1 MFQRVRE
8 ISDVAQNI
16 LKKRYFAPEESSWEE
31 LVNRV
36 CSENTVLYFT
46 EDERNA
52 FKEMLL
58 NTYFV
63 PNSPCLVN
71 SGKENAGKM
80 ACFVLDFK
88 DTIEEIYK
96 TKLGFAQVARKGGG
110 CGTTLSKI
118 RPKGSI
124 VNGSAH
130 GYAGGPI
137 KFADTISH
145 DMSALTQA
153 GFREMAIMF
162 TISCYHPDIVE
173 FITAKTDEGKI
184 ANANISVVVDDAFM
198 QKVENDE
205 TYWTEFDG
213 IKYQEYKARDIFNL
227 IVEGAWRN
235 GEPGI
240 LYYNKLNDSPYKYSG
255 QEIMATNPCVSGTT
269 LIRTTKGNFQIK
281 DLVGKEVD
289 VYCKDNDGSL
299 TIARATNIVKTR
311 SDAEVITIFTTKGQL
326 TCTPDHLIFTRN
338 RGYVK
343 ACELTKQDKLVGLNR
358 KMSGEKYVS
367 VALTGGKYVKEH
379 RFILAHYTD
388 ITGKDVHHLDG
399 DTLNNSVDNLEAIAH
414 SEHSILTNL
423 GHPNW
428 CSQDKNTGRF
438 LKKESKA
445 KRKSVKLNEF
455 DKCVN
460 LKIINIKESG
470 TEDVY
475 DMTVEK
481 YHNFLANNIIVHNC
495 AEQGLPPNG
504 SCNLGSF
511 DVSKLYIDGKID
523 YELLTTGVKLAVK
536 FLNNVIDTNEYPNDE
551 IKEWALANRPIGI
564 GIMGFADL
572 LLHMKIPYGGEESL
586 NILYDLLNHI
596 YTVAKEQSEILGM
609 SEGCPENCKVL
620 PDPRRNITLTTVA
633 PTGTV
638 SLIAGCSSGIEP
650 IFSEITVRNDK
661 TGIYL
666 FENDLASQPYF
677 RCAVAAN
684 GATEVT
690 WEEHINV
697 LATAQSVVDSGVSK
711 TCNFPTNTHRET
723 IAKAFIMAWKMG
735 CKGLAVYRNG
745 SRKVEVLSPKNLK
758 KDKCPKCDGELIALD
773 GIKKCTNPACGFV
786 LEKEE

>member
-16 LKKRYFAPEESSWEE
+16 LKKRYFAPGESSWEE

-162 TISCYHPDIVE
+162 TMSIYCPDIVE
-173 FITAKTDEGKI
+173 FITAKSEEGKI

-198 QKVENDE
+198 KKVENDE

-213 IKYQEYKARDIFNL
+213 VKYQEYKARDIFNL

-240 LYYNKLNDSPYKYSG
+240 LYYDKLNDSPYKYSG
-255 QEIMATNPCVSGTT
+255 QEIMATNPC
-269 LIRTTKGNFQIK
+269 
-281 DLVGKEVD
+281 
-289 VYCKDNDGSL
+289 
-299 TIARATNIVKTR
+299 
-311 SDAEVITIFTTKGQL
+311 
-326 TCTPDHLIFTRN
+326 
-338 RGYVK
+338 
-343 ACELTKQDKLVGLNR
+343 
-358 KMSGEKYVS
+358 
-367 VALTGGKYVKEH
+367 
-379 RFILAHYTD
+379 
-388 ITGKDVHHLDG
+388 
-399 DTLNNSVDNLEAIAH
+399 
-414 SEHSILTNL
+414 
-423 GHPNW
+423 
-428 CSQDKNTGRF
+428 
-438 LKKESKA
+438 
-445 KRKSVKLNEF
+445 
-455 DKCVN
+455 
-460 LKIINIKESG
+460 
-470 TEDVY
+470 
-475 DMTVEK
+475 
-481 YHNFLANNIIVHNC
+481 

-504 SCNLGSF
+504 CCNLGSF
-511 DVSKLYIDGKID
+511 DVSKFIIDGKVNYD
-523 YELLTTGVKLAVK
+523 LLTYGVKLAVK
-536 FLNNVIDTNEYPNDE
+536 FLNNVIDTNKYPNEE
-551 IKEWALANRPIGI
+551 IENWSLSNRPIGI

-572 LLHMKIPYGGEESL
+572 LLRLKIAYGSEESIQL
-586 NILYDLLNHI
+586 LKDILTYI
-596 YTVAKEQSEILGM
+596 YVVAKQESENL
-609 SEGCPENCKVL
+609 SNEYVAPENCKVL
-620 PDPRRNITLTTVA
+620 PEPRYNITLTTVA

-666 FENDLASQPYF
+666 FENDLSSQPYF

-684 GATEVT
+684 GGIEVT
-690 WEEHINV
+690 WEEHIKI
-697 LATAQSVVDSGVSK
+697 LAAAQSCVDSGVSK
-711 TCNFPTNTHRET
+711 TINFPTNTHRET